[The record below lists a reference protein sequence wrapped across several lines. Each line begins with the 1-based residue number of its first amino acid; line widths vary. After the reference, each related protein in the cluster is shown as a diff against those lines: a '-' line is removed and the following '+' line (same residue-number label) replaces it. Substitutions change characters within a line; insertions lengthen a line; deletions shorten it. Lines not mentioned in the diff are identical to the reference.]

1 MKLIENLAKILA
13 VVLLLFVLIQNAE
26 EKIDLRIFTLFY
38 REVHLA
44 IVLLIT
50 LGIGAILGSILLSIS
65 ILQMKS
71 EIRILNKKNKQLTKE
86 LENLRNISVE
96 EIPEEGIETINETK
110 N

>member
-26 EKIDLRIFTLFY
+26 EKIDLRIFTLY
-38 REVHLA
+38 YSEVHLA